1 MTPTL
6 TSQGLPALRSSNLIA
21 TTIAALGV
29 AVVVGGGYLSR
40 GDIRIAAAGFAV
52 TFAVLGG
59 CAFAG
64 HYAARV
70 ATAGPK
76 GTAAASYAVP
86 TVLVGAFP
94 FLLGGRPGLVSL
106 VCGLVY
112 LGVCFILGRLLSA
125 LKRTTEIS
133 Q

>member
-1 MTPTL
+1 M
-6 TSQGLPALRSSNLIA
+6 RSSNLIA
-21 TTIAALGV
+21 ATIAAFGV

-40 GDIRIAAAGFAV
+40 GDVRIAAVGFTV

-59 CAFAG
+59 CALAG

-76 GTAAASYAVP
+76 GRAGASYAAP
-86 TVLVGAFP
+86 AVLVGAFP
-94 FLLGGRPGLVSL
+94 LLLGGKPGLVSL

-112 LGVCFILGRLLSA
+112 LCVCFILGRLMSA
-125 LKRTTEIS
+125 LKRTTEML